1 MEAGELNDRTSAI
14 LSSITRQYISRAAP
28 VSSASVVADCGLDI
42 SSATIRN
49 EMVALEDAGY
59 IIRPHHAA
67 GSIPSDKGYRFFVE
81 NMNYVDL
88 PLEEQRLIS
97 HMFHQVEENI
107 EQWLALAVSLLAQ
120 RVQNIAIMTSP
131 KPPSCRFK
139 HMELVS
145 LQEHLAL
152 TVLVLGGAVVRQQ
165 LVNFEHPVTQEE
177 LRSIADKTVR
187 NYAGLSASQIL
198 KRKTVLSA
206 NEQKVTDCIINLM
219 KTEDQRSNEDSY
231 IDGLHYLMNQPEFN
245 TGNRIVSLIG
255 LMEQRKLIEAM
266 MENQFDECGVQ
277 VIIGKENRAQSIQNL
292 SVVMSRY
299 GIPDEAIGTIGIVGP
314 TRMHYGRAISTISF
328 MSSMMSKL
336 ICDLYGRNEQNNI
349 EKMQNN

>member
-1 MEAGELNDRTSAI
+1 
-14 LSSITRQYISRAAP
+14 
-28 VSSASVVADCGLDI
+28 
-42 SSATIRN
+42 
-49 EMVALEDAGY
+49 
-59 IIRPHHAA
+59 
-67 GSIPSDKGYRFFVE
+67 
-81 NMNYVDL
+81 
-88 PLEEQRLIS
+88 
-97 HMFHQVEENI
+97 
-107 EQWLALAVSLLAQ
+107 
-120 RVQNIAIMTSP
+120 
-131 KPPSCRFK
+131 
-139 HMELVS
+139 
-145 LQEHLAL
+145 
-152 TVLVLGGAVVRQQ
+152 
-165 LVNFEHPVTQEE
+165 
-177 LRSIADKTVR
+177 
-187 NYAGLSASQIL
+187 
-198 KRKTVLSA
+198 
-206 NEQKVTDCIINLM
+206 
-219 KTEDQRSNEDSY
+219 